1 MFIKLKDLLMSVTM
15 VKENMFSMIRNN
27 IKLDIQ
33 ENPALLNYSMIGM
46 DTCRQLREQFPL
58 TNIRESYSLETIMLD
73 IEKLIPDI

>member
-46 DTCRQLREQFPL
+46 DTCRQLREQLPL